1 VSGRKTGDRS
11 DQKIAIILGISPVTA
26 MRFLLSHN
34 YSITPDIAPPLT
46 VEAFCQVF
54 AVALKAAQVK
64 ALNHPHWR
72 CEIVIDDMID
82 HAADPQTIG
91 ESLAAALAA
100 YRKTQLNGVVSH
112 QILALGGLKTTPATS
127 ASPEALQ
134 PGEWGVDMVETID
147 ATAFLDAL
155 GWEKLIADKP
165 ATDIFQVKE

>member
-1 VSGRKTGDRS
+1 
-11 DQKIAIILGISPVTA
+11 

-46 VEAFCQVF
+46 VEAFCQAFTSQSVQ
-54 AVALKAAQVK
+54 AK

-72 CEIVIDDMID
+72 CEIRID
-82 HAADPQTIG
+82 HVSDPQTIG
-91 ESLAAALAA
+91 ESLAAALAT
-100 YRKTQLNGVVSH
+100 YRKAQLNGMINH

-127 ASPEALQ
+127 TSPEALQ

-147 ATAFLDAL
+147 ADAFLAAL

-165 ATDIFQVKE
+165 ATEIFQVRK

>member
-1 VSGRKTGDRS
+1 
-11 DQKIAIILGISPVTA
+11 VTA

-34 YSITPDIAPPLT
+34 YSITPEIALPLT

-54 AVALKAAQVK
+54 VGLKAAQVK

-72 CEIVIDDMID
+72 CEILID

-91 ESLAAALAA
+91 ESLAAALVT
-100 YRKTQLNGVVSH
+100 YRKTQLQGVVSH

-127 ASPEALQ
+127 TSPEALQ

-147 ATAFLDAL
+147 ADAFLAAL

-165 ATDIFQVKE
+165 ATEIFQVQEHGTGN